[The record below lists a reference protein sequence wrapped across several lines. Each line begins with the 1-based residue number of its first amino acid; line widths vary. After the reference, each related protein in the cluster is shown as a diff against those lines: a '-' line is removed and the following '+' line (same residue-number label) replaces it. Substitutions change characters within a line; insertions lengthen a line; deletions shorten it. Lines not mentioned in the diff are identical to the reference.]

1 MDALAP
7 LPNDGDSDDPDA
19 DAGKQRSLTEHVNP
33 VDWLEANNWGT
44 LTIVASYTPADITF
58 PGDLKLR
65 PRPLAWCKSRGPN
78 ALIRG

>member
-19 DAGKQRSLTEHVNP
+19 DAGKQRSPTEHLNP
-33 VDWLEANNWGT
+33 VDWLEAKNWGT

-58 PGDLKLR
+58 PADLKL
-65 PRPLAWCKSRGPN
+65 LNESRESTERIIDN
-78 ALIRG
+78 LHD